1 MAEYS
6 LEITLISVTID
17 LLHVTLFLTDLSFME
32 EWTCRG
38 KTLERHDGSSSYCCI
53 PVAFSE
59 GVRKPAITL
68 HTVIVNTSLSAS
80 ALSTYPLYTSNC
92 SRVMS
97 LFSGLFDIGCPQSL
111 WHHFLK
117 FHPVKIRFPLGLKR
131 LWCLYSFHPRALMR
145 TGGIL
150 FFKILFILSSMSNN
164 HND

>member
-6 LEITLISVTID
+6 LEITLISVPID

-38 KTLERHDGSSSYCCI
+38 ETLERHDGSSSYCCI

-92 SRVMS
+92 SRTLQIMRVMS

-117 FHPVKIRFPLGLKR
+117 FHSVKIRFPLGLKR
-131 LWCLYSFHPRALMR
+131 LWCLYSFHPLALMR
-145 TGGIL
+145 V
-150 FFKILFILSSMSNN
+150 LFILSSMSNN